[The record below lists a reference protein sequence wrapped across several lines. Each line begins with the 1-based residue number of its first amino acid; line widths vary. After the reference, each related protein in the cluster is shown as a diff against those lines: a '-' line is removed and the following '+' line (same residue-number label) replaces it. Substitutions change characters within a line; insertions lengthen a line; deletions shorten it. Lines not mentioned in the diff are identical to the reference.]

1 MPEKKCNKK
10 KYEKE
15 KRGIKT
21 RKGKEGERKG

>member
-1 MPEKKCNKK
+1 MKKKRRK